1 MSARRRIVTLTA
13 RATLT
18 ATALTLC
25 LAAPA
30 WCDDVPTPEEA
41 CEKARALVRQGHD
54 TDAQAYLADLVGE
67 ENGAHAA
74 NAMVL
79 LEAARLSSSA
89 EVCRMYAARAI
100 DRTRNDALLEA
111 AHMLRGDSYFVESLY
126 LSASHEYAKAAKH
139 SSKRGPGLA
148 DLKGARSILAAGDAG
163 AAVEAYRAI
172 ADWGATPGELTPV
185 AEVGLAQALLAA
197 GRAPE
202 AAEQFERT
210 ARVYENREVR
220 VRALAGA
227 AESHEAAGADAEA
240 VAALTLLVSDY
251 PDSYEAVLARE
262 RLRTYS
268 LPDSTLLYGDAPD
281 TTALPGGPA
290 PDATASPGSPPES
303 SE

>member
-1 MSARRRIVTLTA
+1 MSARRRIVTLAA

-41 CEKARALVRQGHD
+41 CEKARALVRQGHV
-54 TDAQAYLADLVGE
+54 TDAEAYLADLVAE

-79 LEAARLSSSA
+79 LEAARLSTSA

-100 DRTRNDALLEA
+100 ERTRNDALLEA
-111 AHMLRGDSYFVESLY
+111 AHMLRGDSYFAESLY
-126 LSASHEYAKAAKH
+126 ISASHEYEEAARH
-139 SSKRGPGLA
+139 SAKRGPGLA
-148 DLKGARSILAAGDAG
+148 DLKRARSILAAGDAG

-210 ARVYENREVR
+210 ARVYEKREVR

-240 VAALTLLVSDY
+240 VAALALLVSDY

-268 LPDSTLLYGDAPD
+268 LPDSTLLYGEAPD
-281 TTALPGGPA
+281 TTAVPG
-290 PDATASPGSPPES
+290 DPPELP
-303 SE
+303 EQ

>member
-1 MSARRRIVTLTA
+1 MSARRRIATV
-13 RATLT
+13 ATLT

-30 WCDDVPTPEEA
+30 WCGDVPTPEEA

-54 TDAQAYLADLVGE
+54 IDAEAYLADLVGE
-67 ENGAHAA
+67 ENGAHAE
-74 NAMVL
+74 NAVVL
-79 LEAARLSSSA
+79 LEAARLSRSA
-89 EVCRMYAARAI
+89 EVCRIYAARAI
-100 DRTRNDALLEA
+100 ERTRNDALLEA
-111 AHMLRGDSYFVESLY
+111 AHMLMGDSYFAESLY
-126 LSASHEYAKAAKH
+126 ISASHEYGEAAKH
-139 SSKRGPGLA
+139 SSTRGPGLA

-163 AAVEAYRAI
+163 AAVEVYRAI
-172 ADWGATPGELTPV
+172 ADWGATPGEITPV

-202 AAEQFERT
+202 AAKQFERT
-210 ARVYENREVR
+210 ARAYKNRETR

-227 AESHEAAGADAEA
+227 AESHEVAGADVEA

-268 LPDSTLLYGDAPD
+268 LPDSTLLYGEAPD
-281 TTALPGGPA
+281 TTALPG
-290 PDATASPGSPPES
+290 DPPES
-303 SE
+303 PEQ

>member
-1 MSARRRIVTLTA
+1 MSARRRIVTVAA

-41 CEKARALVRQGHD
+41 CEKARALVRQGHV
-54 TDAQAYLADLVGE
+54 TDAEAYLADLVAE
-67 ENGAHAA
+67 EDGAHAA
-74 NAMVL
+74 SAIVL
-79 LEAARLSSSA
+79 LEAARLSTSA
-89 EVCRMYAARAI
+89 EACRIYAARAI
-100 DRTRNDALLEA
+100 KRTRNDALLEA
-111 AHMLRGDSYFVESLY
+111 AHMLRGDSYFAESLY
-126 LSASHEYAKAAKH
+126 ISASHEYEEAARH
-139 SSKRGPGLA
+139 SAKRGPGLA
-148 DLKGARSILAAGDAG
+148 DLKRARSILAAGDAG

-202 AAEQFERT
+202 AAELFERT
-210 ARVYENREVR
+210 ARVYEKSEIR

-227 AESHEAAGADAEA
+227 AQSHEAAGADAEA
-240 VAALTLLVSDY
+240 VAALALLVSDY

-268 LPDSTLLYGDAPD
+268 LPDSTLLYGEAPD
-281 TTALPGGPA
+281 TTAVPGE
-290 PDATASPGSPPES
+290 PPES
-303 SE
+303 PEQ

>member
-1 MSARRRIVTLTA
+1 MSARRRIATLAA
-13 RATLT
+13 RAALA

-25 LAAPA
+25 IAAPA

-54 TDAQAYLADLVGE
+54 TDAEAYLADLVGE
-67 ENGAHAA
+67 ENGAHAS
-74 NAMVL
+74 NALVL
-79 LEAARLSSSA
+79 LEAARLSGSA

-100 DRTRNDALLEA
+100 ERTRNGALLEA
-111 AHMLRGDSYFVESLY
+111 AHMLRGDSYFAEGLY
-126 LSASHEYAKAAKH
+126 ISASHEYADAAKH

-148 DLKGARSILAAGDAG
+148 DLKRARSILAAGDAG

-185 AEVGLAQALLAA
+185 AEVGLAQSLLAA

-210 ARVYENREVR
+210 ARVYEKREVR

-240 VAALTLLVSDY
+240 VAALALLVSDY

-268 LPDSTLLYGDAPD
+268 LPDSTLLYGEAPD
-281 TTALPGGPA
+281 TTALPG
-290 PDATASPGSPPES
+290 DPPES
-303 SE
+303 PEQ

>member
-1 MSARRRIVTLTA
+1 MSARRRIVTLA
-13 RATLT
+13 AHATLA

-25 LAAPA
+25 LAARA
-30 WCDDVPTPEEA
+30 WCDDVPTPAEA

-54 TDAQAYLADLVGE
+54 TDAETYLTDLVE
-67 ENGAHAA
+67 QENGAHAE

-89 EVCRMYAARAI
+89 EFCREYAARAI
-100 DRTRNDALLEA
+100 ERTRNDALLEA
-111 AHMLRGDSYFVESLY
+111 AHMLRGDSYFAESLY
-126 LSASHEYAKAAKH
+126 LSASHEYNEAAKH
-139 SSKRGPGLA
+139 SSKRGPGPA
-148 DLKGARSILAAGDAG
+148 DLKSARSILAAGDAG

-172 ADWGATPGELTPV
+172 ADWGATPGEFTPV

-210 ARVYENREVR
+210 ARVYDDMEVR

-240 VAALTLLVSDY
+240 VAALALLVSDY

-281 TTALPGGPA
+281 TTALL
-290 PDATASPGSPPES
+290 PDDPPES
-303 SE
+303 PEQ

>member
-1 MSARRRIVTLTA
+1 MSARRRIVTLAT

-54 TDAQAYLADLVGE
+54 TDAEAYLADLVEE
-67 ENGAHAA
+67 ENGAHAE

-79 LEAARLSSSA
+79 LEAARLSGSA
-89 EVCRMYAARAI
+89 EVCRDYAARAI
-100 DRTRNDALLEA
+100 ERTRNDALLEA
-111 AHMLRGDSYFVESLY
+111 AHMLRGDSYFAESLY
-126 LSASHEYAKAAKH
+126 VSASHEYEEAAEH
-139 SSKRGPGLA
+139 SSERGPGPA
-148 DLKGARSILAAGDAG
+148 DLKVARSIMAAGDAG

-172 ADWGATPGELTPV
+172 ADWGATPGEFTPV
-185 AEVGLAQALLAA
+185 AEIGLAQALLAA

-210 ARVYENREVR
+210 ARVYDNREVR

-227 AESHEAAGADAEA
+227 AESHEAAGADTQA
-240 VAALTLLVSDY
+240 VAALALLVSDY

-268 LPDSTLLYGDAPD
+268 LPDSTLLHGDAPD
-281 TTALPGGPA
+281 TTALP
-290 PDATASPGSPPES
+290 DDPPES
-303 SE
+303 PEQ